1 MSRQSTEC
9 IRGLRPKKRGA
20 PRHWDLDLSDR
31 DLRKLQKPAVRQGN
45 IDVICHLSLVG
56 ELSATYDGP
65 RPGATI
71 ISTKAQ
77 NQLQSFQ
84 LAWLIRSSRP
94 VFMQL
99 PGWLIP
105 ATHFVEVI
113 RGIVLHGAIIND
125 LIREIVTLAGMG
137 FVLVGVEHI
146 WVSKKVAQGSITSG
160 KLIARKTFVREESL

>member
-1 MSRQSTEC
+1 VQ
-9 IRGLRPKKRGA
+9 A
-20 PRHWDLDLSDR
+20 
-31 DLRKLQKPAVRQGN
+31 
-45 IDVICHLSLVG
+45 
-56 ELSATYDGP
+56 
-65 RPGATI
+65 
-71 ISTKAQ
+71 
-77 NQLQSFQ
+77 FQ

-99 PGWLIP
+99 PGCLIP

-146 WVSKKVAQGSITSG
+146 WVSKKVAQWSITSG